1 MKPLTFK
8 TRLGRAV
15 RGGYFLLGAT
25 LVAILVLTAVLGPD
39 LAPHNPFVVKPL
51 QWIDGELHKAPY
63 LPGSMYPLG
72 TDDLGRDQLSLLLYG
87 ARTTLVMALIATL
100 VRLLLGLVLGT
111 FAGWW
116 AGSLYDRLL
125 LALTEFLASIPG
137 LILAILLIFA
147 VGIHRGQIAF
157 IVALS
162 FVGCGEV
169 AQIMRGHV
177 LTIRNELYIEAAR
190 AVGLSSPE
198 ILSRH
203 VLPNLIGT
211 LLALASLEMGAVLLL
226 LGELGFVNVFI
237 GGGRIGISE
246 AARAS
251 YHYFDVPDWGAML
264 GTSWRW
270 FRSYPWFPLAP
281 AAAFFVSI
289 LAFNLFGYGLQRFME
304 RGRFHPSGWSVLRFI
319 AVVAL
324 VLLGARALVLGTG
337 VEAQF
342 ADMARQFDVDRAWAD
357 IAALTEPM
365 PAERAADPEAPSPAA
380 QYVAAQ
386 FEAAGLSRTTAEGSY
401 FHPYTATRG
410 RVTSEP
416 LLDVLD
422 GSGTSLLTLDEG
434 ISFDPRQ
441 AFLFEGSMEAEL
453 LIVANESEVRDPGIM
468 LALDPEEVMRTGWPE
483 IRYDGILR
491 VVPDDQL
498 LVRTQAPE
506 FDVTTYGSTDRLP
519 RFPNL
524 LISETS
530 AREMLSLAGLD
541 LAALSERKEARE
553 KLVVHS
559 GLTVRVTCGL
569 VYEESTA
576 TNVVGYIA
584 GMDADSRGQR
594 ILVAA
599 DLGGDPP
606 GADENASGVAV
617 MLEMA
622 RLLQELEF
630 IPKRTIVFAA
640 FDEGGGQQFASRPPL
655 PTTRSEVWTTVSVRG
670 IAAGGA
676 RLARVE
682 EGAGLARAFDES
694 ARRFGV
700 RTEDLEDY
708 RFFFIISGSRLSW
721 SREAVN
727 KSFQGLAVTRPGDEL
742 SGTASDGLGHL
753 DRDQLTSA
761 AQALAHFVMVTSF
774 R

>member
-1 MKPLTFK
+1 MKALTFRK
-8 TRLGRAV
+8 RLGRAV

-25 LVAILVLTAVLGPD
+25 LVAILVLAAVLGPE

-51 QWIDGELHKAPY
+51 KWIDGELHKAPF
-63 LPGSMYPLG
+63 LPGSEYPFG

-100 VRLLLGLVLGT
+100 VRLLLGLLLGT

-116 AGSLYDRLL
+116 AGSVYDRAL
-125 LALTEFLASIPG
+125 LAFTEFLASIPG
-137 LILAILLIFA
+137 LILAILLVYA
-147 VGIHRGQIAF
+147 VGIHRGQMAF

-162 FVGCGEV
+162 LVGCGEV

-246 AARAS
+246 SARAA

-324 VLLGARALVLGTG
+324 ILLGARALVLGTG

-342 ADMARQFDVDRAWAD
+342 ADMARQFDMDRAWGD
-357 IAALTEPM
+357 IVALTEPE
-365 PAERAADPEAPSPAA
+365 PADTTIDPGAPSRAA

-386 FEAAGLSRTTAEGSY
+386 FEAANLSRTTTEGSY
-401 FHPYTATRG
+401 LHPYTAIRG
-410 RVTSEP
+410 RVTTEP
-416 LLDVLD
+416 VLEVLD
-422 GSGTSLLTLDEG
+422 GSGTPLMTLEG
-434 ISFDPRQ
+434 GVSFDPRQ
-441 AFLFEGSMEAEL
+441 AFLFEGTTEAEL
-453 LIVANESEVRDPGIM
+453 LVVANEPEVRDPGIV
-468 LALDPEEVMRTGWPE
+468 LALAPEEVLRTGWPQ
-483 IRYDGILR
+483 IHYDGIVR

-498 LVRTQAPE
+498 AVRTQPPV
-506 FDVTTYGSTDRLP
+506 FDVTSYGSTDRLP

-524 LISETS
+524 LVSETS
-530 AREMLSLAGLD
+530 ARELLALADLD
-541 LAALSERKEARE
+541 LADLVGRKEARE
-553 KLVVHS
+553 DLVLHT
-559 GLTVRVTCGL
+559 GLTLRVSCGL
-569 VYEESTA
+569 VYEESAA

-584 GMDADSRGQR
+584 GIDADSRGQR

-640 FDEGGGQQFASRPPL
+640 FDEGGGEQFAGVPPL
-655 PTTRSEVWTTVSVRG
+655 PTTRSEVWTTVSIRG
-670 IAAGGA
+670 IGAGGE

-682 EGAGLARAFDES
+682 EGAGLARSFDES

-708 RFFFIISGSRLSW
+708 RFFFVISGSRLSW
-721 SREAVN
+721 SQEKVN
-727 KSFQGLAVTRPGDEL
+727 KSFQGLAVTRLGDER
-742 SGTASDGLGHL
+742 SGTAADTL
-753 DRDQLTSA
+753 DRLDREQLTRA
-761 AQALAHFVMVTSF
+761 AQALAHFVMVLSF